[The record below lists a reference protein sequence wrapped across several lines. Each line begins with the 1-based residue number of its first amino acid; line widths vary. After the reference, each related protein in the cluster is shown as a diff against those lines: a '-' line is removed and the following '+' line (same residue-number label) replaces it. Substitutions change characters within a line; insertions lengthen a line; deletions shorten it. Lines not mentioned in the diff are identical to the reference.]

1 MTKVVK
7 GDENFTTNTQAACN
21 ALKANQNEA
30 SCAAMLRL
38 KSMLRG
44 MKSMVEASR
53 KSYMNAFQEDSH
65 TIRDSKNWEIFEKG
79 LQNIADMESTSDLQ
93 LLFSLLDV
101 RC

>member
-1 MTKVVK
+1 
-7 GDENFTTNTQAACN
+7 
-21 ALKANQNEA
+21 
-30 SCAAMLRL
+30 
-38 KSMLRG
+38 
-44 MKSMVEASR
+44 MVEASR